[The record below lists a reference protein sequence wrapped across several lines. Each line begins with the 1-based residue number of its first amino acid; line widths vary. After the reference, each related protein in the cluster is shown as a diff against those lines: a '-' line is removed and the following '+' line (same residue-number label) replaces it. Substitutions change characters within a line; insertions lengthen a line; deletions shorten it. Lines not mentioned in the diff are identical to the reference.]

1 MAVGLV
7 VNYRSCV
14 RELMRLPGRRSS
26 LPELCALPA
35 RALTDMRTSALYIR
49 GKEARNRRAL
59 LLPYIEIDKIVN
71 DLPALQKTL
80 QLRNIGLDISPL
92 GTKLPSLRIVKNEL
106 KRVQVEIVQLT
117 RALADYWKA
126 SAEDQEHNSES
137 ELKTRL
143 QTHYVTEREVK
154 QSLYAK
160 EEEVIPL
167 ILRLPNFV
175 QPPNEVIK
183 LECSEYGIRPTF
195 PFHPASHVDI
205 GSTDIILRHEPR
217 LCYLKGAPALLHLQ
231 LCRFFSE
238 RLLSLDSTPMSGP
251 DWVVDTVLEGCGTD
265 PNNLDH
271 TMAIEN
277 KEHSGGHQ
285 MHLVGSSALESFAAY
300 LTRRQPKD
308 VPVSFHTVGRRYI
321 AKCDARLPGLFSL
334 TQSTKVAAFVACRR
348 EELMPA
354 FEKLLAAAKQW
365 YQELELPFRLVLA
378 EPPELG
384 FIESL
389 RVSIEVWSSAQNR
402 YIPSGF
408 LSLHDDFVSRRLIM
422 VSGTKA
428 SDAEFLHTAYACIA
442 NVHALVACIMENTQ
456 TKEKAFTF
464 PATLKDT
471 YGSSFTSHG

>member
-1 MAVGLV
+1 M
-7 VNYRSCV
+7 NYRGCI
-14 RELMRLPGRRSS
+14 RQLMRLPCQW
-26 LPELCALPA
+26 PELYAFPA
-35 RALTDMRTSALYIR
+35 RAMTDMRTSALYIR

-59 LLPYIEIDKIVN
+59 LLPYIEIDKIIN

-80 QLRNIGLDISPL
+80 QLRNINLDISTL
-92 GTKLPSLRIVKNEL
+92 STKLPSYRIVKNEL

-117 RALADYWKA
+117 RALADSWKTN
-126 SAEDQEHNSES
+126 SGEQSSES
-137 ELKTRL
+137 ELKAQL

-160 EEEVIPL
+160 EEEIVPL
-167 ILRLPNFV
+167 LLRLPNFV
-175 QPPNEVIK
+175 QAPSETIK
-183 LECSEYGIRPTF
+183 SQCAEYSSQPFPLHPT
-195 PFHPASHVDI
+195 SHVDV
-205 GSTDIILRHEPR
+205 GGADIILRHEPR
-217 LCYLKGAPALLHLQ
+217 LCYLKGKPALLHLQ

-238 RLLSLDSTPMSGP
+238 RLLALGSTPMSGP

-277 KEHSGGHQ
+277 KEHSGGHH
-285 MHLVGSSALESFAAY
+285 MHLVGSSALESFAGY

-308 VPVSFHTVGRRYI
+308 VPVSLHTVGRRYI

-348 EELMPA
+348 RQLMPA
-354 FEKLLAAAKQW
+354 FEKLLMAVKQW
-365 YQELELPFRLVLA
+365 YQELEVPFRLVLA
-378 EPPELG
+378 APPELS

-389 RVSIEVWSSAQNR
+389 HVSIEVWSSAQSR

-408 LSLHDDFVSRRLIM
+408 LSVHDDFVSRRLIM

-428 SDAEFLHTAYACIA
+428 SDAEFLHTAYACIT
-442 NVHALVACIMENTQ
+442 NVHALVACIMENRQ
-456 TKEKAFTF
+456 SREREFTF
-464 PATLKDT
+464 PAALK
-471 YGSSFTSHG
+471 YNCESSSHG